1 MKINQILG
9 IAAAIALAG
18 GSIVA
23 MADSHGD
30 SGSCVYVQENM
41 FAGPFD
47 VCQAPV
53 DADGCAEIGQTDD
66 NADAVHSAGACS
78 LEGLV
83 GTCDI
88 GTSKV
93 HYLTGD
99 PGGLEIGCGFQGG
112 DWIDVE

>member
-9 IAAAIALAG
+9 IAAAMMLAG
-18 GSIVA
+18 GSTVA
-23 MADSHGD
+23 MAE
-30 SGSCVYVQENM
+30 GSCVFIQENM

-53 DADGCAEIGQTDD
+53 NADACAEIGQTDD
-66 NADAVHSAGACS
+66 NADAVHSDGACD
-78 LEGLV
+78 LAKLV

-93 HYLTGD
+93 HYLSGD

-112 DWIDVE
+112 DWVAVE